1 MKIHVSRAMNFCLML
16 FLTIFVLA
24 ETASAGFLYAVNDN
38 AAGNM
43 IYGFSVNE
51 STGELTALAGFPIAT
66 GFNGGGSTNLEML
79 TIDKLNKRL
88 YVINRGSNT
97 ISAYSIDEA
106 TGMLALLPF
115 SPITGV
121 AEQRTIKVHP
131 SGSPLIV
138 GADTFASFN
147 ITAKSATPAAGS
159 PYAMPA
165 NVSPTASVLTPDGS
179 YYYAGGN
186 SGNFFAGYSIDQ
198 ATGVMTPIEGSPFDS
213 GNATPNP
220 TAIDASG
227 RLYVINSRQALVRV
241 YTLVNGVPTP
251 VTNSP
256 FSGTMTG
263 FAAQGKV
270 HPNGQFFALSNR
282 TRNHFYV
289 HLISGSGAATEL
301 TVMKGSPIETGGTSS
316 LMNEFNDDG
325 TLFFSGNGTSRNIS
339 SFRVDPATGA
349 FSDRIVQAVNTMGD
363 AGSLTGMDYVNFG
376 AAAQSVSVAGRV
388 ADTNGVGQQRLQVT
402 FTDKLGATRTAATNS
417 FGYYKVDGL
426 LTGEAY
432 TVTVIQRRTVV
443 LTEPLQLKGEL
454 SDLNFTIPL
463 D

>member
-1 MKIHVSRAMNFCLML
+1 MNFCLML

-79 TIDKLNKRL
+79 AIDKLNKRL
-88 YVINRGSNT
+88 YVINRGSDN

-106 TGMLALLPF
+106 TGMLSLLPF
-115 SPITGV
+115 SPITSV
-121 AEQRTIKVHP
+121 AQQRTIKVHP

-147 ITAKSATPAAGS
+147 ITAKAATPAAGS

-165 NVSPTASVLTPDGS
+165 NVSPTASIMTHDGG

-198 ATGVMTPIEGSPFDS
+198 ATGVMTPISGSPFDS

-241 YTLVNGVPTP
+241 YTLAAGVPTP

-263 FAAQGKV
+263 FSAQGKV

-282 TRNHFYV
+282 TRNHFFV
-289 HLISGSGAATEL
+289 HLISGTGASTEL
-301 TVMKGSPIETGGTSS
+301 TVMKGSPVETGGTSS

-325 TLFFSGNGTSRNIS
+325 TLFFSGNGTSRNVS
-339 SFRVDPATGA
+339 SFKVDPATGA

-363 AGSLTGMDYVNFG
+363 AGSLTGMGYVNFA
-376 AAAQSVSVAGRV
+376 AAAQSVTVAGRV
-388 ADTNGVGQQRLQVT
+388 IMKNGIGVSRALVSFTNELGETRSVT
-402 FTDKLGATRTAATNS
+402 TNS
-417 FGYYKVDGL
+417 FGHYKFEDL
-426 LTGEAY
+426 LTGEHY
-432 TVTVIQRRTVV
+432 TIDVRQRRDIV
-443 LTEPLQLKGEL
+443 LTQPLNLEGEL
-454 SDLNFTIPL
+454 LDLDLTIPL
-463 D
+463 N